1 MITGKQTRFMITEL
15 LCEPSN
21 YNTIND
27 ISMNKPCLKSDC
39 HAIESELNIKGL
51 FHNLFQV
58 DWHDQLCISML
69 YIFILFIYLTTKDT
83 EVTNTLKIQRHGHNQ
98 YKTKSKN

>member
-1 MITGKQTRFMITEL
+1 MITEL

-58 DWHDQLCISML
+58 D
-69 YIFILFIYLTTKDT
+69 
-83 EVTNTLKIQRHGHNQ
+83 
-98 YKTKSKN
+98 